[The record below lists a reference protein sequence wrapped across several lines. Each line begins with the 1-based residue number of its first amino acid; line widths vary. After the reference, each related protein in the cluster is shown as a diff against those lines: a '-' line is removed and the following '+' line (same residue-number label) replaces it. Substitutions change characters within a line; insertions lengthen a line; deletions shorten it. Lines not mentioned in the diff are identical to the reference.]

1 MAIAHGYLT
10 LTDDCA
16 MLYCIDTPYAPD
28 AAAGLAW
35 DDPTVAADWG
45 LTDPILS
52 NRDKSNPRREDIADG
67 LRPRM
72 VMRT

>member
-1 MAIAHGYLT
+1 MGDGFLDKVTAAVRAHGPL
-10 LTDDCA
+10 CVG
-16 MLYCIDTPYAPD
+16 IDPSGA
-28 AAAGLAW
+28 LL
-35 DDPTVAADWG
+35 ADWG

-52 NRDKSNPRREDIADG
+52 NRDKSNPRRDAIGDG